1 MRLVLI
7 LILILSNKI
16 YSQITPTTQ
25 GIFYKKT
32 SSVSEESF
40 VLDFDNDD
48 DCTSGCGTSFYGE
61 VNWSTNMSAYTVS
74 MWVKS
79 GEDNP
84 TQWRAFFNTYNN
96 PGNGFQMDSGGSS
109 NYRFYAHAGQGSFGA
124 NSLKSTWVHLAV
136 VAGSSQTKLYYNG
149 ALVSTNNWVETDW
162 NQIEIGRNRNADR
175 PGNYFLDEVRV
186 WDVALSQAD
195 IQSWMHKPL
204 SSSHPNYG
212 DLQVYFQMNSNSIS
226 GGNNLL
232 DISGNSNNATLYN
245 VSGIQ
250 TSSSNVPVTDL
261 TSSYQTDVE
270 SIWSST
276 GTSDSEDSNGLK
288 MSVSSTLA
296 EANFVIFGNNND
308 NSGTTSSD
316 ISGISKRSKREWHL
330 DETGTVSADIKIDI
344 GDATGHTGTI
354 SAASNYRLLY
364 TTCRGCTFVELET
377 GDSVSGDIVTF
388 SSVAIKDGI
397 YAIASTDSNL

>member
-1 MRLVLI
+1 M
-7 LILILSNKI
+7 
-16 YSQITPTTQ
+16 
-25 GIFYKKT
+25 
-32 SSVSEESF
+32 
-40 VLDFDNDD
+40 
-48 DCTSGCGTSFYGE
+48 
-61 VNWSTNMSAYTVS
+61 
-74 MWVKS
+74 
-79 GEDNP
+79 
-84 TQWRAFFNTYNN
+84 
-96 PGNGFQMDSGGSS
+96 
-109 NYRFYAHAGQGSFGA
+109 
-124 NSLKSTWVHLAV
+124 
-136 VAGSSQTKLYYNG
+136 
-149 ALVSTNNWVETDW
+149 STNNWVESDW

-204 SSSHPNYG
+204 SSSHPNYS

-261 TSSYQTDVE
+261 ISSYQTDVE

-308 NSGTTSSD
+308 DSGTTSSD
-316 ISGISKRSKREWHL
+316 ISGISLRSKREWHL
-330 DETGTVSADIKIDI
+330 DETGTVSADIKVDI

-354 SAASNYRLLY
+354 SAASNYKLLY
-364 TTCRGCTFVELET
+364 ATCGGCTVVELET
-377 GDSVSGDIVTF
+377 GDSVSGDVVTF

-397 YAIASTDSNL
+397 YAIGSADSNL